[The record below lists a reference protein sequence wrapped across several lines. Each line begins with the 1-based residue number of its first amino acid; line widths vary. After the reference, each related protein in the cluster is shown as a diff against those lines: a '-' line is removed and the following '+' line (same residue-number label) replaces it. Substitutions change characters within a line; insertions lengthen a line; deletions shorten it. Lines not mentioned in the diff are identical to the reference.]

1 MGSSAPIQDVGRSK
15 ENYPHPKMR
24 KSQIT
29 YKIIIFLDPTREGA
43 ETAGQPSNLNSKDE
57 PLQRMDGTRE
67 QEVAAMPTGY
77 GETITV
83 PVIAS
88 YCWLFY
94 HSKPPQKTVKLC
106 SPKVIIGVTKN
117 SDTIL
122 RGDL

>member
-1 MGSSAPIQDVGRSK
+1 MGSSAPIQDVGHSK
-15 ENYPHPKMR
+15 EHYPLPKMR
-24 KSQIT
+24 KSQII

-43 ETAGQPSNLNSKDE
+43 ETAGQPSNLNSKDK

-67 QEVAAMPTGY
+67 QAVATMPTV
-77 GETITV
+77 TV
-83 PVIAS
+83 PVTAS

-94 HSKPPQKTVKLC
+94 HPKPPQKTVKLC
-106 SPKVIIGVTKN
+106 SPKVITGGTKN